1 MTSPSLK
8 RRLVLAATGAVA
20 LMLLVFMVVFNVVL
34 DSRLSG
40 DAQGVVES
48 RAQAG
53 LAVVNVEPGN
63 RIRVEETPH
72 DNALDERVWI
82 FEGKH
87 AIDRAHAPASVQA
100 AVTELA
106 GSRTRATRDVGSQR
120 LLVRPIVHRGT
131 RLGAVVASVSLLPY
145 RHSQDIVLIASVL
158 LSLVTLVVLALV
170 ARALVGRALRPV
182 AEMTNQAAEWS
193 EHDLDRRFALGAP
206 RDELTSLAATLD
218 ALLGRLSAA
227 LRHEKR
233 FSAEVAHELRTPLAK
248 LRAETELALARERS
262 GVELREALEAVMGY
276 TDRMTAV
283 VNTLMAAAESE
294 ADPASGTV
302 DAREA
307 AAAAVAACKHEAST
321 HGVALDT
328 SMNGDEA
335 IQVDADADL
344 TVALLVPLI
353 SNAIR
358 YGRSHVRV
366 SVARDGEAVAFRVV
380 DDGPGLSADELE
392 SVFEPGVRG
401 SAANGAGGAGL
412 GLTLARRLA
421 RVAGGDVVAE
431 AADGGAGGGSFVA
444 RLPAS

>member
-1 MTSPSLK
+1 
-8 RRLVLAATGAVA
+8 
-20 LMLLVFMVVFNVVL
+20 
-34 DSRLSG
+34 
-40 DAQGVVES
+40 
-48 RAQAG
+48 
-53 LAVVNVEPGN
+53 
-63 RIRVEETPH
+63 
-72 DNALDERVWI
+72 
-82 FEGKH
+82 
-87 AIDRAHAPASVQA
+87 
-100 AVTELA
+100 
-106 GSRTRATRDVGSQR
+106 
-120 LLVRPIVHRGT
+120 
-131 RLGAVVASVSLLPY
+131 
-145 RHSQDIVLIASVL
+145 
-158 LSLVTLVVLALV
+158 VLALV